1 MRGVDMRKVMAYTSI
16 TLDGVMQSP
25 GHPDEDTR
33 GGFTQGGWASR
44 YADDTTMEPASGEPG
59 DLLLGR
65 RTFEKM
71 RAGWE
76 HGPADNPFTPIM
88 NASRKYVTSR
98 TLTETPTWHNSV
110 LLAGEATD
118 TVARLTAQDGPD
130 LVILGSGELTRA
142 MLHARLVDTLVL
154 LIHPLV
160 LGHGIRLFQDVASP
174 AELDLVGSKTSST
187 GVIVATYRTR

>member
-1 MRGVDMRKVMAYTSI
+1 MAYTSV
-16 TLDGVMQSP
+16 TLDGVMQAP

-33 GGFTQGGWASR
+33 GGFTHGGWASA
-44 YADDTTMEPASGEPG
+44 YADETTMEPASGGPG
-59 DLLLGR
+59 ELLLGR
-65 RTFEKM
+65 RTFESM

-98 TLTETPTWHNSV
+98 TLTETPSWNNSV
-110 LLAGEATD
+110 LLVGEATT
-118 TVARLTAQDGPD
+118 TVARLKEQEGAD

-142 MLHARLVDTLVL
+142 LLPAGLVDTLVL

-160 LGHGIRLFQDVASP
+160 LGTGIRLFQDIAAP
-174 AELDLVGSKTSST
+174 AMLELVGARTSST